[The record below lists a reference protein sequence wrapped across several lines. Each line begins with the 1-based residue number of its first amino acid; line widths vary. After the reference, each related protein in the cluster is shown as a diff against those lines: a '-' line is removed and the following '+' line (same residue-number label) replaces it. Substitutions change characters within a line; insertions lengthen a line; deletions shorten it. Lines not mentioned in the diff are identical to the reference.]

1 MTSQNALLCKFTK
14 NELHVKF
21 YHKVG
26 QLSHIKKRDKW
37 YYKVGQVLQS
47 EFFLITRWGRYYKVG
62 QLYSPSGVDNLKF
75 SKFFFKVLL
84 FINYLDD
91 KL

>member
-26 QLSHIKKRDKW
+26 QLSRIKKRDKW

-47 EFFLITRWGRYYKVG
+47 EFFLITKWGQVL
-62 QLYSPSGVDNLKF
+62 QSGAIVLTKWSRQPEILKM
-75 SKFFFKVLL
+75 FF
-84 FINYLDD
+84 
-91 KL
+91 